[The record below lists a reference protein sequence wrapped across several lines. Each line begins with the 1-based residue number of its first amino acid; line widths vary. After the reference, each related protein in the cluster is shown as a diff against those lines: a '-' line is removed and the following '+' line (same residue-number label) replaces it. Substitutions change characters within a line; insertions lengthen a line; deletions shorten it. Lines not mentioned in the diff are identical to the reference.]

1 MPETHHLWAFRQIP
15 NMRSTWMNETRQH
28 DLCFWNDGSDIND
41 KGTIDFEYL
50 PSWNELSYEK
60 GLPLGFHTRPF
71 E

>member
-1 MPETHHLWAFRQIP
+1 
-15 NMRSTWMNETRQH
+15 MNETRQH
-28 DLCFWNDGSDIND
+28 DLRFWNDGSDIND